1 MQPLGIIS
9 GTVIPRGSEL
19 FGDLREALIET
30 EYGTAVVLRSEAVVF
45 ISRHGTDP
53 EHYILPHQINHQAN
67 MKAFVELGVREI
79 VAVNSAGS
87 LHRKWKPGTIMIPND
102 FIMLSGIP
110 SIFQNRSAHLTPR
123 LNPEVRQRLLEASR
137 ESRVTV
143 VDHGVYLQMPGPR
156 LETPA
161 EIRMMAQFADL
172 VGMTLAGEAV
182 TAQEFG
188 LAYGALC
195 SIDNYGNG
203 LVEEPL
209 TVEQIVAHARE
220 NAQVMIF
227 VATRYLANY
236 QGRNV

>member
-1 MQPLGIIS
+1 MEPLGIIS
-9 GTVIPRGSEL
+9 GTVIPQGSER
-19 FGDLREALIET
+19 FGNLREAFIET
-30 EYGTAVVLRSEAVVF
+30 KYGTAAVMRAGDVIF
-45 ISRHGTDP
+45 IPRHGADP

-67 MKAFVELGVREI
+67 MKAFAELGVREI

-87 LHRKWKPGTIMIPND
+87 LHRKWKPGTIMIPDD
-102 FIMLSGIP
+102 FIMLTGIP

-227 VATRYLANY
+227 GATRYLANY